1 MAKVKN
7 IKKINWLRKRKRIKN
22 KLSNNKNFP
31 RVVVFRS
38 NIHIYAQVID
48 DLNNK
53 TIVSSSSNDKDIEK
67 EVLKCD
73 GKISKSILVGKHL
86 AEKLNKMKIN
96 SIVFDRNGYTYHGRV
111 KALADAMREMKIK
124 F

>member
-1 MAKVKN
+1 MPKVKN
-7 IKKINWLRKRKRIKN
+7 IKKLNWLKKRKRIKN
-22 KLSNNKNFP
+22 NLSNNQNFH
-31 RVVVFRS
+31 RLVVFRS
-38 NIHIYAQVID
+38 NMHIYAQVVD

-53 TIVSSSSNDKDIEK
+53 TIVSSSSNDKDIKK
-67 EVLKCD
+67 EISKCD
-73 GKISKSILVGKHL
+73 NKISKSALVGKHL

-96 SIVFDRNGYTYHGRV
+96 NIIFDRNGYNYHGRV

>member
-1 MAKVKN
+1 MPKVKN
-7 IKKINWLRKRKRIKN
+7 IKKINRLKKRKRIKSN
-22 KLSNNKNFP
+22 LTNNKNLH

-38 NIHIYAQVID
+38 SMHIYAQVVN

-53 TIVSSSSNDKDIEK
+53 TIVSSSSNDKDIKK
-67 EVLKCD
+67 EISKCN

-86 AEKLNKMKIN
+86 AQKLNKMKIN
-96 SIVFDRNGYTYHGRV
+96 NIVFDRNGYNYHGRV

>member
-1 MAKVKN
+1 MPKVKN
-7 IKKINWLRKRKRIKN
+7 IKKINWLKKRKRIKSN
-22 KLSNNKNFP
+22 LTNNKNLH

-67 EVLKCD
+67 EALKCE
-73 GKISKSILVGKHL
+73 GKISKSI
-86 AEKLNKMKIN
+86 
-96 SIVFDRNGYTYHGRV
+96 
-111 KALADAMREMKIK
+111 
-124 F
+124 

>member
-7 IKKINWLRKRKRIKN
+7 IKRLNWLKKRLRVKN
-22 KLSNNKNFP
+22 NLSNKRNLN

-53 TIVSSSSNDKDIEK
+53 TILSSSSNDKDIEK
-67 EVLKCD
+67 EIAKCD
-73 GKISKSILVGKHL
+73 SKLSQSTLVGKHL
-86 AEKLNKMKIN
+86 AEKLQKMKID
-96 SIVFDRNGYTYHGRV
+96 SIIFDRNGYNYHGRV
-111 KALADAMREMKIK
+111 KALANAMREMKIK

>member
-7 IKKINWLRKRKRIKN
+7 IKRLNWLKKRLRVKN
-22 KLSNNKNFP
+22 NLSNKRNLN

-53 TIVSSSSNDKDIEK
+53 TILSSSSNDKHIKK
-67 EVLKCD
+67 EISKCD
-73 GKISKSILVGKHL
+73 SKLSQSTLVGKHL
-86 AEKLNKMKIN
+86 AEKLQKKKIN
-96 SIVFDRNGYTYHGRV
+96 NIIFDRNGYHYHGRI

>member
-7 IKKINWLRKRKRIKN
+7 IKKLNWLKKRLRVKN
-22 KLSNNKNFP
+22 NLSNKRNLH
-31 RVVVFRS
+31 RLVVFRS
-38 NIHIYAQVID
+38 NMHIYAQIVD

-53 TIVSSSSNDKDIEK
+53 TILSSSSNDKDIEK
-67 EVLKCD
+67 EALKCD
-73 GKISKSILVGKHL
+73 SKISKSILVGKHL
-86 AEKLNKMKIN
+86 AQKLNKMKIN
-96 SIVFDRNGYTYHGRV
+96 NIVFDRNGYNYHGRV